1 MATILSVS
9 IPDDL
14 RAPLDAVAARQRR
27 SRSFV
32 VSEAVRT
39 YLASQTDPEFD
50 EARDET
56 LREGLALSPAERI
69 RLVESLT
76 DELTFGRK
84 RRKPFVLGFDTFAE
98 YDEWLCNGE
107 PIPNERTSQGSAHR
121 ERVRALQGPL
131 KRRRR

>member
-14 RAPLDAVAARQRR
+14 RAPLDDVAARQRR

-39 YLASQTDPEFD
+39 YLTSQTDPEFD

-56 LREGLALSPAERI
+56 LREGLALSPAERV

-76 DELTFGRK
+76 DELTVGRK
-84 RRKPFVLGFDTFAE
+84 PRKPFVLGFDTFAD
-98 YDEWLCNGE
+98 YDTWL
-107 PIPNERTSQGSAHR
+107 
-121 ERVRALQGPL
+121 RAGGPGT
-131 KRRRR
+131 K

>member
-39 YLASQTDPEFD
+39 YIASQTDPAFD

-56 LREGLALSPAERI
+56 LREGLALSPADRI
-69 RLVESLT
+69 RLAESINDDLSA
-76 DELTFGRK
+76 RK
-84 RRKPFVLGFDTFAE
+84 KRHKPFVRGFDTFAE
-98 YDEWLCNGE
+98 YDEW
-107 PIPNERTSQGSAHR
+107 I
-121 ERVRALQGPL
+121 RAGGPAAT
-131 KRRRR
+131 